1 MGDENRNN
9 NSTNFDLCQATMPLN
24 AQKCNAFLRLIKSNT
39 PPIDAG
45 QILVLCPRV
54 KPHLGAIM
62 SGYFFGVWQPANESR
77 WS

>member
-9 NSTNFDLCQATMPLN
+9 NSTNFDFCEATMPLN
-24 AQKCNAFLRLIKSNT
+24 AQKCNAFLRLNKSNA

-45 QILVLCPRV
+45 QILVLRLHA

-62 SGYFFGVWQPANESR
+62 FGYLSLAL
-77 WS
+77 